1 MKQYIEEA
9 QIRLAGYSEQPPH
22 ASLALARVLLASQF
36 VQQQLDQSP
45 ELLPWLL
52 EVTAQANY
60 QVRTDWAGWLQAFP
74 EPDEA
79 QFMRLLRQ
87 WRNRQQ
93 ARLIWHEALAER
105 SLVERLLDIS
115 TVADVAIQAAVTYAT
130 EVLSERHGHPV
141 AYLNQPQQLIVLGMG
156 KLGALELNISSDI
169 DLIFAFSSD
178 GQCTGDSGLS
188 HSEYFTRLGRKV
200 IQYLDQRTAE
210 GFVYRVDMRLR
221 PNGQSGPLALSVPA
235 TLSYYQ
241 EQGRDW
247 ERYAL
252 IKARPI
258 TGQTAAAID
267 LMPGLHD
274 FVFRRYV
281 DYQVLSALR
290 DMKQMIRAEN
300 RRLQRQHNI
309 KLGAG
314 GIRDVEF
321 IVQAVQLIQGGQNPD
336 LTQPNIFQ
344 AATAIAAQGLLPA
357 AVIEE
362 LMQSYT
368 QLRQLEHLL
377 QAQEDRQTQTLP
389 TDANWQARL
398 ANVLGHSDWAAAQ
411 VDIERCQQRVQRHF
425 DAFIALPKATADAT
439 ETWQTLVLTSELAP
453 WQDAFGADAHAVQL
467 GVVAL
472 HEEWQRHHVSEI
484 GLARMQELLPG
495 LLSELSRLQN
505 PGQVWPRLA
514 AVLKAIIRR
523 SAYVVMLQEHP
534 NAWRHLL
541 RLLALSPWVAEQL
554 AAQPYLLDTL
564 TDPDQLYRLP
574 DRRVLKDDLQQRL
587 LRLPDD
593 DLEQQMEQLR
603 HFRHSRVLRAA
614 ACELTGNLP
623 LMKISDYLT
632 HIAEEVLQQV
642 FWLAWFQMVNKYGV
656 PTRADAS
663 PCDPDFALIAYGKLG
678 GIELSYA
685 SDLDLVFVH
694 DGDPQGQ
701 TQGAKPVDNTVFFMR
716 LGQRILHLLSTQTP
730 SGILYETDMR
740 LRPSGNSG
748 LLVTTCAGLASYLRD
763 DAWTWELQALVRAR
777 TVAGCPH
784 LRLRIEQVRATELQ
798 QPREA
803 SVLRSEVLAMRT
815 KMRANLGTP
824 DAQKTQRF
832 HIKQDLGGMVD
843 IEFLVQYLVLRDG
856 HRLPQLTQW
865 SDNIRLLETLHRVGS
880 LTDRQHLALREAYI
894 AWRQE
899 IHRQTLAQGSGQ
911 LEGPAA
917 LAEFAP
923 VMAQVQAVWIAIML
937 DSEVAASDAS

>member
-1 MKQYIEEA
+1 MQPYIEQA
-9 QIRLAGYSEQPPH
+9 QSLLEPWPDAPVPALHTLAQ
-22 ASLALARVLLASQF
+22 VLLASQF
-36 VQQQLDQSP
+36 VQQQLTLHP
-45 ELLPWLL
+45 ESLGWLL
-52 EVTAQANY
+52 NNLAEHDAAA
-60 QVRTDWAGWLQAFP
+60 DWASWLKAHP
-74 EPDEA
+74 DPDEA
-79 QFMRLLRQ
+79 QWMRLLRQ

-93 ARLIWHEALAER
+93 VRLIWQEVAAQQPLQ
-105 SLVERLLDIS
+105 ERLLDIS
-115 TVADVAIQAAVTYAT
+115 TVADVAIQGALDFAT
-130 EVLSERHGHPV
+130 QSLQPRLGQP
-141 AYLNQPQQLIVLGMG
+141 AGNPQTGQPQQLIILGMG
-156 KLGALELNISSDI
+156 KLGAQELNLSSDI
-169 DLIFAFSSD
+169 DLIFAFASEGECSA
-178 GQCTGDSGLS
+178 GSGLS

-200 IQYLDQRTAE
+200 IQYLDQRTE
-210 GFVYRVDMRLR
+210 DGFGYRVDMRLR

-235 TLSYYQ
+235 MLTYYQ

-247 ERYAL
+247 ERYAM
-252 IKARPI
+252 IKARAI
-258 TGQTAAAID
+258 TGQAEAACE

-290 DMKQMIRAEN
+290 EMKQMIRAEN

-314 GIRDVEF
+314 GIRDIEF

-336 LTQPNIFQ
+336 LTQANIFR
-344 AATAIAAQGLLPA
+344 AAAAIVEQDLLPS
-357 AVIEE
+357 AVVEE
-362 LMQSYT
+362 LMQSYA
-368 QLRQLEHLL
+368 QLRHIEHLL

-389 TDANWQARL
+389 TDAHWQARL
-398 ANVLGHSDWAAAQ
+398 ATALGHTDWAAARL
-411 VDIERCQQRVQRHF
+411 DIERCQQRVQRHF
-425 DAFIALPKATADAT
+425 DAFIAPPQEAADAT
-439 ETWQTLVLTSELAP
+439 QAWQVFVLNPAQAP
-453 WQDAFGADAHAVQL
+453 WQDAFGSQADVVHQ
-467 GVVAL
+467 GVLAL
-472 HEEWQRHHVSEI
+472 QDEWQRHHVSAI

-495 LLSELSRLQN
+495 LLAELSQLQH
-505 PGQVWPRLA
+505 PEQVWPRLA
-514 AVLKAIIRR
+514 AVLRAIIRR
-523 SAYVVMLQEHP
+523 SAYVVMLLEHP
-534 NAWRHLL
+534 GAWRHLL
-541 RLLALSPWVAEQL
+541 RLLALSPWVADQL

-642 FWLAWFQMVNKYGV
+642 FWLAWFQMVDKYGV
-656 PTRADAS
+656 PTRVDGS

-701 TQGAKPVDNTVFFMR
+701 TQGTKAVDNNVFFMR

-748 LLVTTCAGLASYLRD
+748 LLVTTCAGLASYLRE

-777 TVAGCPH
+777 AVAGCAQ
-784 LRLRIEQVRATELQ
+784 LCARIEQVRAQQLQ
-798 QPREA
+798 QPREVQA
-803 SVLRSEVLAMRT
+803 LRTEVLAMRT
-815 KMRANLGTP
+815 KMRTNLGTP
-824 DAQKTQRF
+824 EAQQSARF
-832 HIKQDLGGMVD
+832 HIKQDPGGMVD
-843 IEFLVQYLVLRDG
+843 IEFLVQYLVLRDA
-856 HRLPQLTQW
+856 HQYPELTQW
-865 SDNIRLLETLHRVGS
+865 SDNIRLLETLHKVGS
-880 LTDRQHLALREAYI
+880 LSDSQHAALRTAYL

-899 IHRQTLAQGSGQ
+899 VHRQALAQGDGC
-911 LEGPAA
+911 LEGAVA
-917 LAEFAP
+917 MAEFMP
-923 VMAQVQAVWIAIML
+923 VRAQVKAVWQAIML
-937 DSEVAASDAS
+937 DSEAC